1 IVAVLYF
8 IRVLNNYFLMKKQPS
23 LTWDVLIEND
33 RHRLA
38 VFYRFASNFVN
49 VPNMAIRM
57 KKRRLL
63 AKVIERVVPFKHSA
77 TFTYLYRLAFLR
89 SSDYFNLYVRLTV
102 IGRIVVFFIP
112 NMGFKFVISLLFI
125 DMTSFQLIRIFHHYR
140 KSIWMDL
147 YPVEKGLQQLSF
159 LKDMRVIPIVQ
170 TVLFSLLFIFSMDWL
185 GLVITLVV
193 GGLFTY

>member
-1 IVAVLYF
+1 DKLLRTLLSIGIFYFLLEKHFFIIIVAVLYF

-49 VPNMAIRM
+49 VPNMAKRM

-77 TFTYLYRLAFLR
+77 TFTYLYRLTFLR
-89 SSDYFNLYVRLTV
+89 RSDYFNLYVRLTV
-102 IGRIVVFFIP
+102 LGGFVIYLIA
-112 NMGFKFVISLLFI
+112 NMWVKIAISLLFLYI
-125 DMTSFQLIRIFHHYR
+125 ASFQILLLLYHYWYSIF
-140 KSIWMDL
+140 
-147 YPVEKGLQQLSF
+147 
-159 LKDMRVIPIVQ
+159 
-170 TVLFSLLFIFSMDWL
+170 
-185 GLVITLVV
+185 
-193 GGLFTY
+193 GGSY